1 MCLSGIEMG
10 VNAVCT
16 VKIDGK
22 HDLLTFFYLKDKNKT
37 QLSLSGRARE
47 VADDV
52 SWPIL
57 VTLLKMVTSQTCD
70 QPSNVVVIVCLS
82 ILLIKN

>member
-52 SWPIL
+52 S
-57 VTLLKMVTSQTCD
+57 
-70 QPSNVVVIVCLS
+70 
-82 ILLIKN
+82 